1 MAGKSTISIT
11 FKLESDGK
19 GFKELSKDADGLKK
33 AMSSAITEAGQ
44 LKSSLINFAAVTTGI
59 RNAQAAIMDLQNSLQ
74 GLADSYYKSEEQK
87 TKLLTVMRQRM
98 TATDQEV
105 ASVNRLISAQTEL
118 GVLGGT
124 VQRAGAQQLA
134 TFLKTS
140 SSLEKLI
147 PAMNDLVVQQ
157 RGLNAETGDAVGV
170 ANLMGKAMTGQ
181 TSALRRV
188 GIIFTEAQAEVLK
201 YGNEEERA
209 ATLAQVITDNVGH
222 MNKAIGDT
230 KAGQIKQIKNE
241 FAGLR
246 VQMGEIVSVI
256 NPYLTAATSALG
268 VALMALQINTA
279 SSSMIQWA
287 KSLSIATAA
296 TKLKSVALK
305 TLNALTIVWNT
316 TAKFVTGTNTALG
329 VSGYGAAAGL
339 TALKMA
345 IRGLFVATGV
355 GIVVA
360 ALTMAVEAL
369 LNALDDSDSQTQKFT
384 DGLTDAQRAAK
395 ETAQT
400 FEQTSA
406 QTYGQL
412 KTRYAESQ
420 NAWKRLTSE
429 HQKNAWIKDNQS
441 AFKEL
446 GVSVNSVKDAEDVF
460 VKNTS
465 KVEAAFKK
473 RAEAAANAAVLTEL
487 YERKLKLELAIDKRD
502 TDAQNRHKFTP
513 KKSGDEISTED
524 SYFSTLSDSNAH
536 NKYMYVNRAG
546 RWALNEEGA
555 KQYNSHYSSQRWRS
569 NSTEQKNDKRQLAD
583 TNRQIDEVAKK
594 VADNPVSTYTP
605 TTTTTTT
612 HSGGSS
618 GSADKPLT
626 EIANPLSE
634 EDYQNNLR
642 YYEEQKTKV
651 DMTTEAYANW
661 CAKIKE
667 TQAAFDKLKGGTEE
681 KSEVANPTS
690 VADYENNLSVLR
702 DKQKVATSPED
713 YATLQAQID
722 ATTEA
727 LKRFKGE
734 AEETYTPGAVAEL
747 NTIEQ
752 LDKALSYYQEQ
763 QTKQSASEI
772 ENTQRTIDAL
782 EAKKAAMSRGME
794 LPSMQKEIAD
804 ISALSGRE
812 FKMKVKGIGFD
823 ALTDKIRELQAMLND
838 TQNPV
843 TDDQRKEIESMI
855 GTYEQWRKA
864 SISAFDTMRSGWS
877 GVKGIGD
884 SITSITDALDSD
896 ASAWQ
901 KITAVVDGFIQ
912 LYDSVSA
919 IVEII
924 QMITAATA
932 AHTASKTA
940 EAAAT
945 TATTAA
951 TTADTAIKTTAA
963 AANIPVVASNKAL
976 AASYMQLAA
985 SIYAATYAAIPFV
998 GPGLSAGFSAQAVAT
1013 AITSAAAIAASP
1025 FAKGG
1030 IVSGPTLAL
1039 VGEYAGAS
1047 NNPEVIAPLDKLR
1060 SMMQPQG
1067 AGVGG
1072 NIRMEV
1078 RGRKLV
1084 GVLANETRISSKS
1097 GRKTNIQI

>member
-11 FKLESDGK
+11 FKLQSDGK

-33 AMSSAITEAGQ
+33 AMTAAVTEAGQ

-105 ASVNRLISAQTEL
+105 ASVNRLIGAQTEL

-147 PAMNDLVVQQ
+147 PAMNNLVVQQ
-157 RGLNAETGDAVGV
+157 RGLNAETGDAVSV

-209 ATLAQVITDNVGH
+209 ATLAQVITDNVGE
-222 MNKAIGDT
+222 MNKAIGNT

-241 FAGLR
+241 FGAWK
-246 VQMGEIVSVI
+246 VQMGEIASNVMPAL
-256 NPYLTAATSALG
+256 NTATGVLG
-268 VALMALQINTA
+268 VVLMTLQINTA
-279 SSSMIQWA
+279 TSSMLQWA
-287 KSLSIATAA
+287 KSLSFATAA
-296 TKLKSVALK
+296 TKLKAIALK
-305 TLNALTIVWNT
+305 GLNAATIIWNT

-355 GIVVA
+355 GIVIAV
-360 ALTMAVEAL
+360 LTTAVEAL
-369 LNALDDSDSQTQKFT
+369 LNAMDGSDQQTDKLT
-384 DGLTDAQRAAK
+384 DGLTDAQRAAR

-412 KTRYAESQ
+412 KTRYAELQ
-420 NAWKRLTSE
+420 NAWKRLTTE

-441 AFKEL
+441 AFKDL

-465 KVEAAFKK
+465 KVEEAFKK

-487 YERKLKLELAIDKRD
+487 YEQKLRLELAINKRD
-502 TDAQNRHKFTP
+502 QDAQNRHKFTP
-513 KKSGDEISTED
+513 KKQGDVISDNDE
-524 SYFSTLSDSNAH
+524 YFSSLQGGNYG
-536 NKYMYVNRAG
+536 NKYKYVNQAG
-546 RWALNEEGA
+546 QWALTEEGA
-555 KQYNSHYSSQRWRS
+555 KKYNQHYSSQRWYA
-569 NSTEQKNDKRQLAD
+569 NSTEQKNDRRQLAD
-583 TNRQIDEVAKK
+583 TNAQINEVSKK
-594 VADNPVSTYTP
+594 VAENPVKPYAPTQTSTP
-605 TTTTTTT
+605 K
-612 HSGGSS
+612 SGGKS
-618 GSADKPLT
+618 GSGDKPLT
-626 EIANPLSE
+626 EISNPLSE
-634 EDYQNNLR
+634 NDYQNNLR
-642 YYEEQKTKV
+642 YYEEQRAKV
-651 DMTTEAYANW
+651 DMTSEAYANW

-667 TQAAFDKLKGGTEE
+667 TQAALDKLKGEGSE
-681 KSEVANPTS
+681 KTVVANPTS
-690 VADYENNLSVLR
+690 VNDYENNLSVLR
-702 DKQKVATSPED
+702 EKQKAATSPED
-713 YATLQAQID
+713 YATLQKQID
-722 ATTEA
+722 DTTEA

-734 AEETYTPGAVAEL
+734 AEETYKPGAITEL

-752 LDKALSYYQEQ
+752 LDKAISHYQEQ
-763 QTKQSASEI
+763 QTKQTATEI

-782 EAKKAAMSRGME
+782 EAKRNALQRGTE
-794 LPSMQKEIAD
+794 IPAMQKEIAD

-843 TDDQRKEIESMI
+843 TGDQRKEIEDMI
-855 GTYEQWRKA
+855 GTYEQWRKS
-864 SISAFDTMRSGWS
+864 SISAFDTMKSGWS
-877 GVKGIGD
+877 GIKGIGD
-884 SITSITDALDSD
+884 SISGITEALDSD
-896 ASAWQ
+896 ANAWQ

-912 LYDSVSA
+912 LYESISM
-919 IVEII
+919 IVEIV
-924 QMITAATA
+924 QMITAATSAYTA
-932 AHTASKTA
+932 AKAAEATATTAS
-940 EAAAT
+940 AAAT
-945 TATTAA
+945 TGDAA
-951 TTADTAIKTTAA
+951 TKAA
-963 AANIPVVASNKAL
+963 AATAAIPAVAVNKAL

-985 SIYAATYAAIPFV
+985 SIYAAAYASIPFA
-998 GPGLSAGFSAQAVAT
+998 GPALSAGFSAQAVAT
-1013 AITSAAAIAASP
+1013 AIASAAAIMASP

-1039 VGEYAGAS
+1039 VGEYAGAG

-1060 SMMQPQG
+1060 SMLQPQG
-1067 AGVGG
+1067 VGVGG

-1078 RGRKLV
+1078 KGRKLV